1 MNNPA
6 LWQLIQDKGNEQI
19 ITEKGIYTSSY
30 QVLTKLHFKEYVSMN
45 CDINIRF
52 TRLGF
57 S

>member
-6 LWQLIQDKGNEQI
+6 LWQLIQDKGNEQM
-19 ITEKGIYTSSY
+19 ITEKGIYTFSY
-30 QVLTKLHFKEYVSMN
+30 QGLTKLHFKEYVSMN

-52 TRLGF
+52 IRLGF